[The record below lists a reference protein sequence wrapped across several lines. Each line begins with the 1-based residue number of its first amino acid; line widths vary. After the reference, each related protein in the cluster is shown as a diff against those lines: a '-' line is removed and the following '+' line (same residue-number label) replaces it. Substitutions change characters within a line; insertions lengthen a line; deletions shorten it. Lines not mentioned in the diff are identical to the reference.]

1 MNHVA
6 QKIESAVTAQHELPV
21 IMPAVNLYEREHEV
35 VIVADMPGVSEKN
48 VDITIEKHVL
58 TITGKSEWTEPA
70 GHDLRYREF
79 APAEFRRVFSL
90 TSDLDAE
97 NIKAVMKHGVLTV
110 TLPKSEKAK
119 PRKITVASA
128 A

>member
-1 MNHVA
+1 MTELMKKQM
-6 QKIESAVTAQHELPV
+6 QKEQTLPV
-21 IMPAVNLYEREHEV
+21 VMPAVNLYEREHEV

-48 VDITIEKHVL
+48 VDITVEKHVL
-58 TITGKSEWTEPA
+58 TVSGKPEWTEPD

-97 NIKAVMKHGVLTV
+97 HIKAVMKHGVLTL

-119 PRKITVASA
+119 PRKITVSPA

>member
-1 MNHVA
+1 MNEVV
-6 QKIESAVTAQHELPV
+6 KNETAEVQETLPV

-35 VIVADMPGVSEKN
+35 VIVADMPGVTEKD
-48 VDITIEKHVL
+48 VDITVEKHVL
-58 TITGKSEWTEPA
+58 TITGKSQWKEPQ
-70 GHDLRYREF
+70 GYELRYREF

-97 NIKAVMKHGVLTV
+97 NIKASMKNGVLTV
-110 TLPKSEKAK
+110 QLPKSEKAR
-119 PRKITVASA
+119 PRKIAVTSA

>member
-1 MNHVA
+1 MNNIT
-6 QKIESAVTAQHELPV
+6 KPETAVLDQQNLPSV
-21 IMPAVNLYEREHEV
+21 MPAVNLYEREHEV

-58 TITGKSEWTEPA
+58 TISGKAEWTEPA
-70 GHDLRYREF
+70 GYELRYREF

-90 TSDLDAE
+90 TSDLDAD
-97 NIKAVMKHGVLTV
+97 NVKAAMKHGVLTV

-119 PRKITVASA
+119 PRKIAVSSA